1 SPRKRSPLTRKA
13 RNAMHRFACF
23 VAIVGVVCVLPRAV
37 RAAGDE
43 ESSSQ
48 IFDRRVRPILES
60 PAASSC
66 AQCHLGGV
74 DLKHYLLPTAA
85 KTFVSLRDQGLIDL
99 ENPERSKILAL
110 IKMGEKDKPE
120 AARAYD
126 KKRQTEFAALR
137 DWLAASCRDPKLR
150 DLPKNGD
157 AGTA

>member
-1 SPRKRSPLTRKA
+1 
-13 RNAMHRFACF
+13 
-23 VAIVGVVCVLPRAV
+23 
-37 RAAGDE
+37 
-43 ESSSQ
+43 
-48 IFDRRVRPILES
+48 ES

-120 AARAYD
+120 ATRAYD

-157 AGTA
+157 AGTAKPLRPVEVIRHERKDRLLESFENNIWSMRFRCMSCHIEGTEENTKFKKE